1 MRCLLCVKLL
11 HEISILTKILSFS
24 EAFGVRPKIPGLN
37 IIHLKDNWRALI
49 LVLVQWLALAN
60 GDQPKEPGQKV
71 DFHLLT
77 VGGQILFTELPSNHR
92 GYPFVRMANKNT
104 GI

>member
-49 LVLVQWLALAN
+49 LVLVQWPMATS
-60 GDQPKEPGQKV
+60 QRSQ
-71 DFHLLT
+71 
-77 VGGQILFTELPSNHR
+77 
-92 GYPFVRMANKNT
+92 VRRWT
-104 GI
+104 FIYLQ